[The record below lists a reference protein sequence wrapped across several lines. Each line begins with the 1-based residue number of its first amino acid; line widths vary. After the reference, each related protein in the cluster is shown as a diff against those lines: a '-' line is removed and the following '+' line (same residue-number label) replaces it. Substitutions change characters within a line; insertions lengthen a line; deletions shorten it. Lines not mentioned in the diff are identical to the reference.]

1 MDYYLSITPMLFFRS
16 DKIPA
21 CIFLTIFLA
30 TLATAGCSTH
40 KNPPV
45 ESAALRQSQ
54 NLFAANNPVVE
65 KQTKNYRVIVRM
77 ATRAEIPEEFYKMW
91 ALFPAEGAGS
101 LALGLIA
108 PPMYASALVV
118 GGILLIPGG
127 TFGYY
132 HDKKIW
138 ENIQKAISSRR
149 FTSAV
154 CSNIIEKL
162 DKKQIYNDRLEST
175 IEIAVQIFGIV
186 EATPKNRSCFVVSAL
201 ITQTIKE
208 KGVIRENLKIIQN
221 DRSPDAPPPQCT
233 SLSEFAADD
242 GRLIKDTAAEFAKVL
257 AVMTVDRI
265 E

>member
-1 MDYYLSITPMLFFRS
+1 MGYYHSITPMLFFRS
-16 DKIPA
+16 DKISI
-21 CIFLTIFLA
+21 CIFLTIFLT
-30 TLATAGCSTH
+30 TLATAGCSIN
-40 KNPPV
+40 KKPPV
-45 ESAALRQSQ
+45 ESAASRQSQ
-54 NLFAANNPVVE
+54 NLFATHNPVVE
-65 KQTKNYRVIVRM
+65 KRTKNYRVLVRM

-118 GGILLIPGG
+118 GGILLIPAG

-138 ENIQKAISSRR
+138 ESIKKAISSMQ

-162 DKKQIYNDRLEST
+162 DKKQIYNERLDST

-186 EATPKNRSCFVVSAL
+186 EAISKNRACFVVSAL
-201 ITQTIKE
+201 FTQTIKE
-208 KGVIRENLKIIQN
+208 KGAIGENLKITQK
-221 DRSPDAPPPQCT
+221 DRSLDAPPPQCT
-233 SLSEFAADD
+233 SLSQFALDD
-242 GRLIKDTAAEFAKVL
+242 GRLIKDTAEEFAKVL
-257 AVMTVDRI
+257 AVMAVDRI